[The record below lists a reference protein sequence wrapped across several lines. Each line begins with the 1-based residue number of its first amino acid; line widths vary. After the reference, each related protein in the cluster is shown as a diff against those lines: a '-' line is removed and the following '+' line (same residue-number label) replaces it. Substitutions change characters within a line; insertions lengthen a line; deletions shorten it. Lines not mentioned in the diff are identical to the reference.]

1 MQALA
6 TDNRQAER
14 KDAEEEPDLL
24 WRAIAQLPC
33 GIVRPHVVVG
43 EDGCVYV
50 GGGNTGNLEQTR
62 LVFKYEPRRKAW
74 LPLPITPYFTFSLAL
89 VNGAV
94 TIVGGVSIVSNQVS
108 AALASFVESAG
119 RAGKWGH
126 ILPDM
131 PTARSCTSSI
141 CTGGYLFVI
150 GGIGSKS
157 NRQYLP
163 TVEVLD
169 VKERRWSTA
178 APFPTGVT
186 FMSLSASSTRLFLT
200 GGLHNSGAVK
210 SVMSCTIEALVSS
223 SDGNVDNSAP
233 VWESIV
239 EVPALRA
246 GCCVMNETLLVFGGV
261 SKGNIVRGVYALDL
275 PSKKWRWLG
284 DLPAQRSSMSLAVTG
299 ESRVMV
305 IGGYVD
311 PRNWINSL
319 TTDVMEV
326 VNLHV

>member
-1 MQALA
+1 MQAPA
-6 TDNRQAER
+6 ADSQPER
-14 KDAEEEPDLL
+14 KDVQDEPDLL

-33 GIVRPHVVVG
+33 GMVRPHVLVG
-43 EDGCVYV
+43 EGGRVYV

-62 LVFKYEPRRKAW
+62 LVFKYEPGQKAW

-89 VNGAV
+89 VNGSV

-119 RAGKWGH
+119 RTGKWGH
-126 ILPDM
+126 VLPDM

-141 CTGGYLFVI
+141 CAGGYLVVI
-150 GGIGSKS
+150 GGIGSRG
-157 NRQYLP
+157 NPQYLH
-163 TVEVLD
+163 TVEVLN
-169 VKERRWSTA
+169 VKERQWSTA
-178 APFPTGVT
+178 AHFPIGVT

-200 GGLHNSGAVK
+200 GGLHNSGAVQ
-210 SVMSCTIEALVSS
+210 SIISCTIEALVSS
-223 SDGNVDNSAP
+223 SAEKDTSTP
-233 VWESIV
+233 SVWETIV

-246 GCCVMNETLLVFGGV
+246 GCCVMNETLLVFGGL
-261 SKGNIVRGVYALDL
+261 SKGNIVRGVYALDFA
-275 PSKKWRWLG
+275 SKKWRWLG
-284 DLPAQRSSMSLAVTG
+284 DMPAKRSSMSLAVTD
-299 ESRVMV
+299 ESHVMV